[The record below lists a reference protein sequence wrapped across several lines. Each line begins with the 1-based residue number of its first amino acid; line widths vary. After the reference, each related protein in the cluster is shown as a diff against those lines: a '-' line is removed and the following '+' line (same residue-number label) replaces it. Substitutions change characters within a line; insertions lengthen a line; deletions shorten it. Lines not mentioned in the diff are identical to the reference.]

1 LYGEHLYGTDII
13 INLIIRLNNFNS
25 TKVSR
30 SARVILSLR
39 IFEIAGIHIHPEVEV
54 LHLIQPVSGALKVH
68 REIRLNLFDLT
79 TDVLAG
85 PLSLSILADV
95 TDISARQIQSH
106 VSKVLEL
113 FLAQLLSIPLENKGS
128 CLAVWQFKSDA

>member
-1 LYGEHLYGTDII
+1 MIL
-13 INLIIRLNNFNS
+13 NS

-39 IFEIAGIHIHPEVEV
+39 ILEIAGIHIHPQVEV

-68 REIRLNLFDLT
+68 REIGLNFCDLT

-85 PLSLSILADV
+85 PFSLSILADV
-95 TDISARQIQSH
+95 ADVSSRQIQSQI
-106 VSKVLEL
+106 S
-113 FLAQLLSIPLENKGS
+113 
-128 CLAVWQFKSDA
+128 